1 MYTPS
6 PLGRIPRASRQVRN
20 SRMLLRSATIL
31 LVIVSGLLLLMAC
44 GGGETPA
51 TAAPTAE
58 PTSGPVDE
66 TAEESVPTEANE
78 PVETPAAMSAAS
90 FPDLEGLLGTKD
102 LGVGANRVSFVLQTS
117 EGLVSLPQIQVR
129 SLFGG
134 EEVERV
140 SARFHLWPFGTR
152 GNYVSEITFDKPGD
166 WQIEAVIARGEE
178 TLASTVMDIEV
189 KEESFTPAIG
199 ATPPLTINKTAADE
213 SGLTEITT
221 WPRADIDLYQK
232 TIPEA
237 LESGMPLVVVMSSP
251 GFCTSPTCG
260 PQVDTV
266 TELKNLYAEQANFI
280 HVEIYDNPIEI
291 QSSLDMGIYSPVVVE
306 WGLTEAEDYLNESWV
321 FIIDSEGLIT
331 AKYEGYASLDELES
345 GLKEVL

>member
-6 PLGRIPRASRQVRN
+6 PSGRTRRGSRQGRRN
-20 SRMLLRSATIL
+20 HVFMRSAALVLALVSAL
-31 LVIVSGLLLLMAC
+31 LILMAC

-51 TAAPTAE
+51 TAAPTAAPTQAPAEGSTDE
-58 PTSGPVDE
+58 P
-66 TAEESVPTEANE
+66 ESAPA
-78 PVETPAAMSAAS
+78 ETPAAMSAAS

-140 SARFHLWPFGTR
+140 SGRFHLWPFGTR
-152 GNYVSEITFDKPGD
+152 GNYVSEMTFDQPGD

-178 TLASTVMDIEV
+178 TLASAVMDVEV
-189 KEESFTPAIG
+189 KVESFTPSIG
-199 ATPPLTINKTAADE
+199 AMPPLTVNKTATDE
-213 SGLTEITT
+213 AGLAEITT
-221 WPRADIDLYQK
+221 WPRADLDLYQT

-237 LESGMPLVVVMSSP
+237 LQAGMPLVVVMSSP

-266 TELKNLYAEQANFI
+266 TELKNLYADQANFI

-291 QSSLDMGIYSPVVVE
+291 QSSLDMGIYSPVVVK
-306 WGLTEAEDYLNESWV
+306 WGLTKSEDYLNESWV
-321 FIIDSEGLIT
+321 FIIDTDGLIT

>member
-1 MYTPS
+1 MS
-6 PLGRIPRASRQVRN
+6 
-20 SRMLLRSATIL
+20 LRSAAVALFLVSVL
-31 LVIVSGLLLLMAC
+31 LFLMAC
-44 GGGETPA
+44 GSGETPGTA
-51 TAAPTAE
+51 VPTAAPTEA
-58 PTSGPVDE
+58 P
-66 TAEESVPTEANE
+66 AEESTDE
-78 PVETPAAMSAAS
+78 PVGQPAETPAAMSAAS
-90 FPDLEGLLGTKD
+90 FTDLEGLLGTKD

-140 SARFHLWPFGTR
+140 SGRFHLWPFGTR
-152 GNYVSEITFDKPGD
+152 GNYVSEMTFDKVGD

-178 TLASTVMDIEV
+178 TLASAVMDIEV
-189 KEESFTPAIG
+189 KEEGFTPAIG
-199 ATPPLTINKTAADE
+199 AAPPLTVNKTATDE
-213 SGLTEITT
+213 AGLAEITT
-221 WPRADIDLYQK
+221 WPRADIGLYQK

-266 TELKNLYAEQANFI
+266 TELKNLYADRANFI

-291 QSSLDMGIYSPVVVE
+291 QSSLDMGVYSPVVVD
-306 WGLTEAEDYLNESWV
+306 WGLTKSEEYLNESWV
-321 FIIDSEGLIT
+321 FIIDANGLIA

>member
-1 MYTPS
+1 MP
-6 PLGRIPRASRQVRN
+6 
-20 SRMLLRSATIL
+20 LRSAVVVL
-31 LVIVSGLLLLMAC
+31 VSGLLFLMGC
-44 GGGETPA
+44 GSVETPA
-51 TAAPTAE
+51 TATPTPKPTQAP
-58 PTSGPVDE
+58 
-66 TAEESVPTEANE
+66 AEESADE
-78 PVETPAAMSAAS
+78 PAGAPPETPAAMSPTS

-140 SARFHLWPFGTR
+140 TGRFHLWPFGTR
-152 GNYVSEITFDKPGD
+152 GNYVSEMTFDKAGD

-199 ATPPLTINKTAADE
+199 AMPPLTVNKTAADE
-213 SGLTEITT
+213 AGLTEITT
-221 WPRADIDLYQK
+221 WPRADLALYRT
-232 TIPEA
+232 TIPAA
-237 LESGMPLVVVMSSP
+237 LEAGMPLVVVMSSP

-266 TELKNLYAEQANFI
+266 TELKNLYADQANFI
-280 HVEIYDNPIEI
+280 HVEIYDNPMEI
-291 QSSLDMGIYSPVVVE
+291 QSSLDMGVYSPVVVE
-306 WGLTEAEDYLNESWV
+306 WGLTKPEDYLNESWV
-321 FIIDSEGLIT
+321 FIIDADGRIT
-331 AKYEGYASLDELES
+331 SKYEGYASLDELES
-345 GLKEVL
+345 GLKEAL

>member
-1 MYTPS
+1 M
-6 PLGRIPRASRQVRN
+6 R
-20 SRMLLRSATIL
+20 LRSAVVF
-31 LVIVSGLLLLMAC
+31 LVLVAGLLILMAC
-44 GGGETPA
+44 GGGETPP
-51 TAAPTAE
+51 TAAPTAVATQA
-58 PTSGPVDE
+58 P
-66 TAEESVPTEANE
+66 AEEARDEPATE
-78 PVETPAAMSAAS
+78 PGETPVAMGVTS

-129 SLFGG
+129 TLFGG
-134 EEVERV
+134 EEVERA
-140 SARFHLWPFGTR
+140 SGRFHLWPFGTR
-152 GNYVSEITFDKPGD
+152 GNYVSEMTFDRPGA

-178 TLASTVMDIEV
+178 TLASAVMDVEV
-189 KEESFTPAIG
+189 NEDSYTPAIG
-199 ATPPLTINKTAADE
+199 SAPPLTVNKTATDE
-213 SGLTEITT
+213 TGLTEITT
-221 WPRADIDLYQK
+221 WPRADLDLYQT

-266 TELKNLYAEQANFI
+266 TELKNLYADQANFI

-306 WGLTEAEDYLNESWV
+306 WGLTKSEDYLNESWV
-321 FIIDSEGLIT
+321 FIIDSDGLIT

>member
-1 MYTPS
+1 
-6 PLGRIPRASRQVRN
+6 
-20 SRMLLRSATIL
+20 MLLRSAAIVL
-31 LVIVSGLLLLMAC
+31 ALVSGLLLLTAC
-44 GGGETPA
+44 GGGETPD
-51 TAAPTAE
+51 TAVLTAE
-58 PTSGPVDE
+58 PTEEPLDE
-66 TAEESVPTEANE
+66 PT
-78 PVETPAAMSAAS
+78 ETPAAMSVAS

-102 LGVGANRVSFVLQTS
+102 LGVGTNRVSFVLQTS

-140 SARFHLWPFGTR
+140 TGRFHLWPFGTR
-152 GNYVSEITFDKPGD
+152 GNYVSEMTFDKPGD
-166 WQIEAVIARGEE
+166 WQIEAVIARGED
-178 TLASTVMDIEV
+178 TLASAVMDVEV
-189 KEESFTPAIG
+189 KEESYTPAIG
-199 ATPPLTINKTAADE
+199 ATPPLTINKTATDE

-221 WPRADIDLYQK
+221 WPRADLELYQI

-266 TELKNLYAEQANFI
+266 TELKNLYADQANFI

-291 QSSLDMGIYSPVVVE
+291 QSSLDMGVYSPVVVE
-306 WGLTEAEDYLNESWV
+306 WGLTKSEDYLNESWV
-321 FIIDSEGLIT
+321 FIIDSDGLIT

>member
-1 MYTPS
+1 MYMPS
-6 PLGRIPRASRQVRN
+6 PSGRIRRDSRQER
-20 SRMLLRSATIL
+20 RARALLRSAMVA
-31 LVIVSGLLLLMAC
+31 LVLASGLMFLMAC

-51 TAAPTAE
+51 TAAPAAE
-58 PTSGPVDE
+58 PTEAP
-66 TAEESVPTEANE
+66 AEESADE
-78 PVETPAAMSAAS
+78 PIETPAAMSAAS
-90 FPDLEGLLGTKD
+90 FTDLEGLLGTKD
-102 LGVGANRVSFVLQTS
+102 LGVGANRLSFVLQTS

-140 SARFHLWPFGTR
+140 TGRFHLWPFGTR
-152 GNYVSEITFDKPGD
+152 GNYVSEMTFNRSGD
-166 WQIEAVIARGEE
+166 WQIEAVIARGDE
-178 TLASTVMDIEV
+178 TLASAVMEVQV

-199 ATPPLTINKTAADE
+199 ATPPLTINKTTADE

-221 WPRADIDLYQK
+221 WPRADLDLYRI

-266 TELKNLYAEQANFI
+266 TELKNLYAEQANFV

-306 WGLTEAEDYLNESWV
+306 WGLTKPEDYLNESWV
-321 FIIDSEGLIT
+321 FIIDSDGLIT

>member
-1 MYTPS
+1 MKGT
-6 PLGRIPRASRQVRN
+6 LIALV
-20 SRMLLRSATIL
+20 LAT
-31 LVIVSGLLLLMAC
+31 GLLLLMAC
-44 GGGETPA
+44 GGGDTPA
-51 TAAPTAE
+51 TERPVTEPTKIPADESAAE
-58 PTSGPVDE
+58 PPDAPDDE
-66 TAEESVPTEANE
+66 PA
-78 PVETPAAMSAAS
+78 ETPAAMSVAS

-102 LGVGANRVSFVLQTS
+102 LGVGTNRISFVLQTS

-129 SLFGG
+129 SLFEG
-134 EEVERV
+134 EEVEKV
-140 SARFHLWPFGTR
+140 TGRFHLWPFGTR

-178 TLASTVMDIEV
+178 TLASAVMDVEV
-189 KEESFTPAIG
+189 KEESYTPSIG
-199 ATPPLTINKTAADE
+199 STPPLTINKTAADE

-266 TELKNLYAEQANFI
+266 TELKDLYAEQANFI

-291 QSSLDMGIYSPVVVE
+291 QSSLDMGVYSPVVVE
-306 WGLTEAEDYLNESWV
+306 WGLTKSEDYLNESWV
-321 FIIDSEGLIT
+321 FIIDADGLIT

-345 GLKEVL
+345 GLEEVL

>member
-6 PLGRIPRASRQVRN
+6 PSGPTRRGSSRGSKGRA
-20 SRMLLRSATIL
+20 LLRGVVVVLVLVSILVAT
-31 LVIVSGLLLLMAC
+31 VAC
-44 GGGETPA
+44 GGETPA

-58 PTSGPVDE
+58 PTGVPVEEPAEGP
-66 TAEESVPTEANE
+66 A
-78 PVETPAAMSAAS
+78 ETPAAVSVTS

-102 LGVGANRVSFVLQTS
+102 LGLGTNRISFVLQTS
-117 EGLVSLPQIQVR
+117 EGLVSLPQIQMR
-129 SLFGG
+129 SLFKG
-134 EEVERV
+134 EEVEEV
-140 SARFHLWPFGTR
+140 TGRFHLWPFGTR
-152 GNYVSEITFDKPGD
+152 GNYVSEMTFDKVGD

-178 TLASTVMDIEV
+178 TLASAVMDIEV

-199 ATPPLTINKTAADE
+199 AAPPLTVNKTATDE
-213 SGLTEITT
+213 AGLAEITT

-237 LESGMPLVVVMSSP
+237 LQAGMPLVVVMSSP

-266 TELKNLYAEQANFI
+266 TELKNLYTDRANFI

-291 QSSLDMGIYSPVVVE
+291 QSSLDMGVYSPVVVD
-306 WGLTEAEDYLNESWV
+306 WGLTKSEEYLNESWV
-321 FIIDSEGLIT
+321 FTIDANGLIT

>member
-1 MYTPS
+1 MKGT
-6 PLGRIPRASRQVRN
+6 LIALV
-20 SRMLLRSATIL
+20 LAT
-31 LVIVSGLLLLMAC
+31 GLLLLMAC
-44 GGGETPA
+44 GGGNTPA
-51 TAAPTAE
+51 TERPVAE
-58 PTSGPVDE
+58 PTKTPADE
-66 TAEESVPTEANE
+66 SAAEPPDAPDDE
-78 PVETPAAMSAAS
+78 PAETPAAMSVAS

-102 LGVGANRVSFVLQTS
+102 LGVGTNRISFVLQTS

-129 SLFGG
+129 SLFEG
-134 EEVERV
+134 EEVEKV
-140 SARFHLWPFGTR
+140 TGRFHLWPFGTR
-152 GNYVSEITFDKPGD
+152 GNYVSEMTFDKPGD
-166 WQIEAVIARGEE
+166 WQLEAVIARGEE
-178 TLASTVMDIEV
+178 TLASAVMGVEV
-189 KEESFTPAIG
+189 KEESYTPSIG
-199 ATPPLTINKTAADE
+199 STPPLTINKTAADE

-266 TELKNLYAEQANFI
+266 TELKDLYAEQANFI

-291 QSSLDMGIYSPVVVE
+291 QSSLDMGVYSPVVVE
-306 WGLTEAEDYLNESWV
+306 WGLTKSEDYLNESWV
-321 FIIDSEGLIT
+321 FIIDADGLIT

-345 GLKEVL
+345 GLEEAL

>member
-1 MYTPS
+1 MKGT
-6 PLGRIPRASRQVRN
+6 LIA
-20 SRMLLRSATIL
+20 
-31 LVIVSGLLLLMAC
+31 LVLAMGLLLLMAC
-44 GGGETPA
+44 GGGDTPA
-51 TAAPTAE
+51 TERPVTEPTTTPADESAAE
-58 PTSGPVDE
+58 PPDAPGDE
-66 TAEESVPTEANE
+66 PA
-78 PVETPAAMSAAS
+78 ETPAAMSVAS

-102 LGVGANRVSFVLQTS
+102 LGVGTNRISFVLQTS

-129 SLFGG
+129 SLFEG
-134 EEVERV
+134 EEVEKV
-140 SARFHLWPFGTR
+140 TGRFHLWPFGTR
-152 GNYVSEITFDKPGD
+152 GNYVSEMTFDKPGD

-178 TLASTVMDIEV
+178 TLASAVMDVEV
-189 KEESFTPAIG
+189 KEDSYTPSIG
-199 ATPPLTINKTAADE
+199 STPPLTINKTAADE

-266 TELKNLYAEQANFI
+266 TELKDLYAEQANFI

-291 QSSLDMGIYSPVVVE
+291 QSSLDMGVYSPVVVE
-306 WGLTEAEDYLNESWV
+306 WGLTKSEDYLNESWV
-321 FIIDSEGLIT
+321 FIIDADGLIT

-345 GLKEVL
+345 GLEEVL

>member
-1 MYTPS
+1 MKGT
-6 PLGRIPRASRQVRN
+6 LIALV
-20 SRMLLRSATIL
+20 LAT
-31 LVIVSGLLLLMAC
+31 GLLLLMAC
-44 GGGETPA
+44 GSGDTPA
-51 TAAPTAE
+51 TERPVTEPTKTPADESAAE
-58 PTSGPVDE
+58 PSDAPDDE
-66 TAEESVPTEANE
+66 PA
-78 PVETPAAMSAAS
+78 ETPAAMSVAS

-102 LGVGANRVSFVLQTS
+102 LGVGTNRISFVLQTS

-129 SLFGG
+129 SLFEG
-134 EEVERV
+134 EEVEKV
-140 SARFHLWPFGTR
+140 TGRFHLWPFGTR
-152 GNYVSEITFDKPGD
+152 GNYVSEMTFDKPGE

-178 TLASTVMDIEV
+178 TLASAVMDVEV
-189 KEESFTPAIG
+189 KEDSYTPSIG
-199 ATPPLTINKTAADE
+199 STPPLTINKTAADE

-237 LESGMPLVVVMSSP
+237 LELGMPLVVVMSSP

-266 TELKNLYAEQANFI
+266 TELKDLYVEQANFI

-291 QSSLDMGIYSPVVVE
+291 QSSLDMGVYSPVVVE
-306 WGLTEAEDYLNESWV
+306 WGLTKSEDYLNESWV
-321 FIIDSEGLIT
+321 FIIDADGLIT

-345 GLKEVL
+345 GLEEVL

>member
-1 MYTPS
+1 MFTPS
-6 PLGRIPRASRQVRN
+6 PSGHTRRGSRQVRKG
-20 SRMLLRSATIL
+20 RMLLRSAAIAL
-31 LVIVSGLLLLMAC
+31 ALVSGLLLLMAC

-51 TAAPTAE
+51 TSAPTA
-58 PTSGPVDE
+58 
-66 TAEESVPTEANE
+66 VPTEAPADESADQPADE
-78 PVETPAAMSAAS
+78 PAETPAAMSAAS
-90 FPDLEGLLGTKD
+90 FTDLEGLLGTKD

-140 SARFHLWPFGTR
+140 TGRFHLWPFGTR

-178 TLASTVMDIEV
+178 TLASALMNVEV
-189 KEESFTPAIG
+189 KEESYTPAIG
-199 ATPPLTINKTAADE
+199 AAPPLTVNKTASDE
-213 SGLTEITT
+213 AGLTEITT
-221 WPRADIDLYQK
+221 WPRADLALYQS

-266 TELKNLYAEQANFI
+266 TELKNLYADQANFI

-306 WGLTEAEDYLNESWV
+306 WGLTKSEDYLNESWV
-321 FIIDSEGLIT
+321 FIIDSDGLIT